1 MRIAEDRGLRT
12 EDRGTPP
19 PSSILHPQSLTMR
32 LSLFVLAALSMLAC
46 GSRRDPAP
54 RPLAEFLTPYGPPT
68 RPFSPAVRV
77 GNLLFLS
84 GQIGVTSTGSLIPGG
99 IETET
104 RQTLENIRDVLQ
116 RTGSSMERIVK
127 CTVMMADMREWD
139 AMNAVYTSFFPRNKP
154 ARSSFGATG
163 LALGARV
170 EIECVAT
177 VD

>member
-1 MRIAEDRGLRT
+1 MRKTLY
-12 EDRGTPP
+12 
-19 PSSILHPQSLTMR
+19 L
-32 LSLFVLAALSMLAC
+32 LAALSMLAC
-46 GSRRDPAP
+46 GSRRAPP
-54 RPLAEFLTPYGPPT
+54 RPLAEYLTPYGPPT

-84 GQIGVTSTGSLIPGG
+84 GQIGVTASGALVPGG
-99 IETET
+99 IEAET

-116 RTGSSMERIVK
+116 RTGSSMERVVK
-127 CTVMMADMREWD
+127 CTVMLADMREWD
-139 AMNAVYTSFFPRNKP
+139 AMNTVYTAFFPRNKP

-170 EIECVAT
+170 EIECIAT